1 MSQIDENIGK
11 LMYDLMGE
19 LFPICR
25 SITGNGVR
33 QTLEIIKKHIPLDIH
48 EVSTGT
54 QVFDWTIPKEW
65 NIDDAYVVSPSGEK
79 IIDFKKSN
87 LHILNYSIPI
97 KGKIKLDKLKEHLF
111 TLPDQPDLIPY
122 RTSYYTENWGFCL
135 KHNDFLK
142 LEEGEYDVFIDSTL
156 TEGSLTYGEFY
167 IKGSLDEEILIS
179 CYVCH
184 PSMCNDSLSGVVLA
198 TFLAKHLSSLK
209 NRYSFRFLF
218 IPETIGAITWLSKN
232 TEKTQFIKHGLVITC
247 AGDSGNLTYKK
258 SRKGDAEIDR
268 VAKKVLTDSK
278 SSFQILDFFPTG
290 SDERQFCSPGF
301 NLPVGSLV
309 RSLYLKFPEYHTS
322 GDNLSFVNAKSLMD
336 SYEKYMEIIFV
347 LEHNGKYINK
357 KPMCEP
363 QLGKYDLYNLVG
375 GDKNSNR
382 LTNQFVLLW
391 ILNMSDGTNDLL
403 DISEKSGY
411 MFREII
417 HGVENLQKVGLIELM

>member
-1 MSQIDENIGK
+1 
-11 LMYDLMGE
+11 MYDLMGE